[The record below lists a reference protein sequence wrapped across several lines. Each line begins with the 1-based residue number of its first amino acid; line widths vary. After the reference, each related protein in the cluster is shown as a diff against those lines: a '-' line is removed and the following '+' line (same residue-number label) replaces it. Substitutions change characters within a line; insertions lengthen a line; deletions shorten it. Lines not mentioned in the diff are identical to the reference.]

1 MWGRTP
7 PIHCGLSKSIILL
20 QQLLYLV
27 SCRLEREH
35 EINAAGGAAN
45 PLILKN
51 PVTHR
56 QSSLLVWH
64 GHFDWQVYQLC
75 FQEWFENSSLTCKMP
90 RRKAS
95 QDCLRKDLLYSMILN
110 FTLKQHLPKKITTW
124 TRDGE
129 PGFDCFIWQPHL
141 AFTSPFIAGKH
152 SLICTTTPDPW
163 AVFTQP
169 DFAPLSSPKER
180 LLCRHVD

>member
-1 MWGRTP
+1 MLP
-7 PIHCGLSKSIILL
+7 ILL
-20 QQLLYLV
+20 QCGEEHCLYIVVWVRVKYYCNSYCILV
-27 SCRLEREH
+27 SCRLEREQ

-45 PLILKN
+45 SLILKN

-56 QSSLLVWH
+56 QSSLLLWH

-75 FQEWFENSSLTCKMP
+75 FQEWFENSSLTCRMP
-90 RRKAS
+90 WRKAS
-95 QDCLRKDLLYSMILN
+95 QDCLRKDLLHSMILN
-110 FTLKQHLPKKITTW
+110 FTLKQHLLRKINTR

-152 SLICTTTPDPW
+152 SLICTTT
-163 AVFTQP
+163 
-169 DFAPLSSPKER
+169 LSHG
-180 LLCRHVD
+180 LF